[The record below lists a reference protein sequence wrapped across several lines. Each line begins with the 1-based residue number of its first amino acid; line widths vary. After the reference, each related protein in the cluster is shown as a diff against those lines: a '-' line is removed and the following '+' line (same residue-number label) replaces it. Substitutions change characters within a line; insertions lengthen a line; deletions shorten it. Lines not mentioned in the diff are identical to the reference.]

1 LILLAAV
8 ALAALAV
15 SSALAANAA
24 SAPSAATGAVPRL
37 VWHRCASPE
46 QQGFQCATA
55 RVPLDYLNPRGPTI
69 HLAVIRHR
77 ASDRVNRIGMLFFNP
92 GGPAAPGTLVLAHL
106 YQVFPAALR
115 ARFDIVSWDPRGVG
129 ASTAVQCFPSAKDE
143 SDFFAGIPFTSF
155 PVNSGEML
163 GVIRRIRRFGRACA
177 RRNDVLLRHVSTAD
191 TARDL
196 DFLRR
201 AVGAPMLNYL
211 GDSYGTFL
219 GATYA
224 NLFPRRVRAMVLDS
238 NVNPSAWVGRGAK
251 QDGEFLS
258 TWLRQRSDQ
267 GSAKTLGAFLDLC
280 GRTDTAHCAF
290 SAASAPAT
298 RAKFRALLRRLL
310 QHPAGAKM
318 SYAELVSATVS
329 ALYNPFPLVGGTGWS
344 GFAKVLQSAWT
355 NGTQTPPHVRGL
367 PMPTQG
373 VPAVGGDQ
381 TPGAT
386 ERYAGPEQALAIY
399 CAESPNPSPFTFP
412 TLDVLSYRRSG
423 PVGPFWSWNAEP
435 CASWPAT
442 AADRYAGPWNRRTAH
457 PILVVGTTYDP
468 ATPYQGA
475 VAMTHQLARA
485 RLLTVDGYGHG
496 EIGTS
501 ACVDRYESR
510 YFITGA
516 LPAPGTRCRQ
526 DRQPFAE

>member
-1 LILLAAV
+1 
-8 ALAALAV
+8 
-15 SSALAANAA
+15 
-24 SAPSAATGAVPRL
+24 
-37 VWHRCASPE
+37 
-46 QQGFQCATA
+46 
-55 RVPLDYLNPRGPTI
+55 
-69 HLAVIRHR
+69 VIRHR
-77 ASDRVNRIGMLFFNP
+77 AGDPAHRIGTLFFNP
-92 GGPAAPGTLVLAHL
+92 GGPAAPGTLVLAHA
-106 YQVFPAALR
+106 YSVFAAALR

-129 ASTAVQCFPSAKDE
+129 DSTAVQCFRSANDE
-143 SDFFAGIPFTSF
+143 SDFFAGIPSFQTSF

-163 GVIRRIRRFGRACA
+163 AWIRRFRRFGRACA
-177 RRNDVLLRHVSTAD
+177 RRNGTLLRHVSTAD

-196 DFLRR
+196 NFLRR

-211 GDSYGTFL
+211 GGSYGTFL

-224 NLFPRRVRAMVLDS
+224 NLFPSRVRAMVLDS
-238 NVNPSAWVGRGAK
+238 NTNPSAWVGRGAK
-251 QDGEFLS
+251 QDGASLS

-267 GSAKTLGAFLDLC
+267 GSAKTLGALLDLC

-290 SAASAPAT
+290 SAGSAAAT
-298 RAKFRALLRRLL
+298 QAKYFALLGRLRE
-310 QHPAGAKM
+310 HPGAAKM
-318 SYAELVSATVS
+318 SYAQLVYASVA
-329 ALYNPFPLVGGTGWS
+329 ALYAPFPLLGGTGWS

-355 NGTQTPPHVRGL
+355 DATQTAPNLRGL
-367 PMPTQG
+367 PLPRLG
-373 VPAVGGDQ
+373 VPAEGGAQ

-412 TLDVLSYRRSG
+412 TLDVLSYGRSG
-423 PVGPFWSWNAEP
+423 PVGPFWSWQAEP

-442 AADRYAGPWNRRTAH
+442 AADRYTGPWNRRTAH

-501 ACVDRYESR
+501 TCVDRYESR
-510 YFITGA
+510 YFIAGA